1 MATYKTTMIVMKIL
15 LLEKNEVESCLSH
28 EEWVNIVFDE
38 SKDRAGHRISN
49 MSLVTRL
56 GAFYYLT
63 DAVGETRQTAENFA
77 VWAMQRMGQSVQ
89 GNYARINSVATD
101 ICSDMRAVWRK
112 IKADP
117 RTSHVF
123 CVPCDSH
130 GLQLLI
136 GDLVDKI
143 PTLKSVKDDAEA
155 IATAFRNSPLQYA
168 ILRRHQE
175 ACYEGR
181 RKAFVIAVATRW
193 GTQAGLVDSDL
204 GNKDALMSYVD
215 DPVAGIRQSVV
226 YIIRRPHFWF
236 ALSELS
242 YVLAPI
248 HVEQKLSEGTEAD
261 VGLVWERWDKLEAHI
276 RSCTQTVNLFE
287 DQQEWTMELVA
298 KRRDTYA
305 GCGHASCRLPAEAD
319 DDAVRA
325 DRCPAPARIQVLP

>member
-1 MATYKTTMIVMKIL
+1 MTRFCNRLAGLGGYSYTPPTPPELRTSL
-15 LLEKNEVESCLSH
+15 LSMVYDKVKNEVESCLRH
-28 EEWVNIVFDE
+28 EQRVNIVFDE

-63 DAVGETRQTAENFA
+63 VAVGETRQTAENVA
-77 VWAMQRMGQSVQ
+77 VWALEKMGQSVQ

-101 ICSDMRAVWRK
+101 TCSDMRAVWRN

-117 RTSHVF
+117 RMSHVF

-136 GDLVDKI
+136 GDLIHKI
-143 PTLKSVKDDAEA
+143 PALKSVKDDAEA

-193 GTQAGLVDSDL
+193 GTQAGIVNAVL
-204 GNKDALMSYVD
+204 GNKDALIAYVD
-215 DPVAGIRQSVV
+215 DSLAGIRQSVV
-226 YIIRRPHFWF
+226 NIVLRPHFWI
-236 ALSELS
+236 ALSQMS
-242 YVLAPI
+242 
-248 HVEQKLSEGTEAD
+248 
-261 VGLVWERWDKLEAHI
+261 
-276 RSCTQTVNLFE
+276 
-287 DQQEWTMELVA
+287 
-298 KRRDTYA
+298 
-305 GCGHASCRLPAEAD
+305 
-319 DDAVRA
+319 
-325 DRCPAPARIQVLP
+325 